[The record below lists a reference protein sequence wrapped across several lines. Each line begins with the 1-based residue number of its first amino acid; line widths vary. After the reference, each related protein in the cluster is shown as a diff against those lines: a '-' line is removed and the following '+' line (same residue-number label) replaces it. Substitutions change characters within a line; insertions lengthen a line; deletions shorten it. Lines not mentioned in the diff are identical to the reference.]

1 MFWEPIMWRLPLY
14 MWKHS
19 LIHYDPNFIKD
30 FLKMLFFQIDSNIK
44 STWTENIHQVGKTAQ
59 SLLRPRVV
67 GESSSPEHQS
77 AQGATESWLRL
88 LRAGPAAKIC
98 PSGSYSTSGNLWGW
112 QRWCSSR
119 PEGVAPT
126 WVVTNECHLLKDNPC
141 AKSHAISPTPSYYAT
156 DPMEICPGSRK
167 WLGYFG

>member
-1 MFWEPIMWRLPLY
+1 MFWGPIMWRLPLY

-126 WVVTNECHLLKDNPC
+126 WVLPMSVTFWKTTH
-141 AKSHAISPTPSYYAT
+141 AQSHTLSLQPPVTMQQILWKFAQEAES
-156 DPMEICPGSRK
+156 D
-167 WLGYFG
+167 